1 MITLKT
7 IKNKH
12 GNNSRLLFTDTDN
25 LMYEFKPKMFMKI
38 LVRLKKCLIL
48 VSIYLSQNIIMIQT
62 INSLIELR
70 LIQTINSNH

>member
-38 LVRLKKCLIL
+38 LVSLKKCLIL
-48 VSIYLSQNIIMIQT
+48 VSIYLSQNIIMIQI
-62 INSLIELR
+62 INSLIEL
-70 LIQTINSNH
+70 

>member
-62 INSLIELR
+62 INSLIEL
-70 LIQTINSNH
+70 